1 MTLKEPAAPLQR
13 FQVADY
19 IRKVFECGTRRELN
33 DLTREIWR
41 RYARGDGETVNA
53 AALANLKA
61 RILERRVMLEQ
72 SNPR

>member
-1 MTLKEPAAPLQR
+1 MSHEIAVPLQP

-19 IRKVFECGTRRELN
+19 IRKIFEAGTRRQLN

-41 RYARGDGETVNA
+41 RYARGDGATVNA

-61 RILERRVMLEQ
+61 RILERRGMLDR
-72 SNPR
+72 SNRR